1 MPEQTPEHIHESS
14 ATSSLRAHALP
25 GLDAEATPLLGVGLG
40 LTGLTLGL
48 RPRFAALPLA
58 LTALAALMY
67 RDPERTT
74 PDVHG
79 ALFAASDGTI
89 LTIDEVYEHRY
100 LHTDAIRICSI
111 LSPFDVPVSRSP
123 AAGTVRYCEHVPG
136 DYRSIQH
143 PDAAETN
150 TRAYI
155 GIETDWGPL
164 LVVQVA
170 GPLARRLTT
179 RVEPGDPV
187 AAGERIGTARF
198 GSRTDLLVQRD
209 SIRPLV
215 AAGQRLTAGVSQVA
229 RLVPL

>member
-1 MPEQTPEHIHESS
+1 MQ
-14 ATSSLRAHALP
+14 ALP

-74 PDVHG
+74 PEALN
-79 ALFAASDGTI
+79 ALFAPSDGLT

-100 LHTDAIRICSI
+100 LHTDAIRITTV

-136 DYRSIQH
+136 AYRAIQH

-150 TRAYI
+150 ARTYI
-155 GIETDWGPL
+155 GIETEWGPL

-179 RVEPGDPV
+179 RVQPGDHV

-215 AAGQRLTAGVSQVA
+215 AAGHRLTAGVSCVA
-229 RLVPL
+229 RVVPL